1 MNYKMNVQDGK
12 VDYLMMA
19 GKDVVKATT
28 TEELAKLAMEQK
40 GVKYECI
47 GGHPEYAIHAG
58 EFFFAS
64 IAETP
69 KPRKRKK
76 DEVCE

>member
-1 MNYKMNVQDGK
+1 MFHLKEQNGQVNYI
-12 VDYLMMA
+12 MMA

-28 TEELAKLAMEQK
+28 TEERAKWAMEQK

-47 GGHPEYAIHAG
+47 CGHPEYAIHAG

-64 IAETP
+64 VPVKP
-69 KPRKRKK
+69 KKRKK